1 MMRMLSKAAA
11 TVLLVLCCSLAQDA
25 RAGQVQTYLSIGDS
39 IAFGETVFMNN
50 SALGPY
56 SDPSNGDRAFV
67 AMYADFLTSR
77 YGARPN
83 VINLSVDGETS
94 SSFTS
99 GSGRVPPGPGFTDA
113 SLAELNTHYTG
124 ANPPTQASLL
134 ASTIISEAAANHVIS
149 NISISLGS
157 NDLFYLALN
166 SQNPLADL
174 PTALAEF
181 KSNYESLLTTIRA
194 SLPNA
199 NIDLIGSYNP
209 YTAIPN
215 SPFAPLAGY
224 AIPLL
229 NQEISAVASEFN
241 ANYVDLFNT
250 PLTTDAANYTLILN
264 QGDVHPNFDKGY
276 SVIAAQ
282 LQAVPEPSSMVL
294 LTIGLLGLAGGSVAA
309 RRLRTV
315 A

>member
-1 MMRMLSKAAA
+1 MRIMSKTTA
-11 TVLLVLCCSLAQDA
+11 TVFVAICCGLAQGA
-25 RAGQVQTYLSIGDS
+25 RAGQVNTYLSLGDS

-50 SALGPY
+50 PALGPY
-56 SDPSNGDRAFV
+56 SDPSNGDRGFV
-67 AMYADFLTSR
+67 AMYANYLGTV

-83 VINLSVDGETS
+83 VINLGVDGETS

-99 GSGRVPPGPGFTDA
+99 GMGRVPPGPGFTDA
-113 SLAELNTHYTG
+113 SLAQLNTNYTG

-134 ASTIISEAAANHVIS
+134 ASTIASEAAAGHIIS

-157 NDLFYLALN
+157 NDLFHLALS
-166 SQNPLADL
+166 SQNPAADL
-174 PTALAEF
+174 PAALATF

-199 NIDLIGSYNP
+199 KIDLIGSYDP
-209 YTAIPN
+209 FTATPS
-215 SPFAPLAGY
+215 SPFAPLAAV

-229 NQEISAVASEFN
+229 NQEIAEVAGEFN
-241 ANYVDLFNT
+241 AKYVDVFDT
-250 PLTTDAANYTLILN
+250 PLTNDAANYTLILN

-276 SVIAAQ
+276 AVITGQ
-282 LQAVPEPSSMVL
+282 MVPEPSSML
-294 LTIGLLGLAGGSVAA
+294 LLALGVAGLAGTSVAS
-309 RRLRTV
+309 RLRRTI

>member
-1 MMRMLSKAAA
+1 MMRMMSKAAA
-11 TVLLVLCCSLAQDA
+11 TVLLVLCSGLAQDA
-25 RAGQVQTYLSIGDS
+25 RAGRS
-39 IAFGETVFMNN
+39 
-50 SALGPY
+50 
-56 SDPSNGDRAFV
+56 R
-67 AMYADFLTSR
+67 LTSR
-77 YGARPN
+77 SATQSDSARRSSRTTRRWGLTPTLPTAT
-83 VINLSVDGETS
+83 VASSRCTPISSRRVTAPGPTS
-94 SSFTS
+94 STWASTARRRPVS
-99 GSGRVPPGPGFTDA
+99 PRAVGRVPPGPGFTDA

-134 ASTIISEAAANHVIS
+134 ASTITSEAAAGHIIG

-157 NDLFYLALN
+157 NDLYYLALH

-174 PTALAEF
+174 PAALATF

-209 YTAIPN
+209 FTATPS

-229 NQEISAVASEFN
+229 NQEISAVAAEFH
-241 ANYVDLFNT
+241 ANYIDLFNT

-264 QGDVHPNFDKGY
+264 QGDAHPNFDKGY

-282 LQAVPEPSSMVL
+282 MQAVPEPSSMVL
-294 LTIGLLGLAGGSVAA
+294 LTIGLLGLAGGSVAS

>member
-1 MMRMLSKAAA
+1 MMRMMSKATT
-11 TVLLVLCCSLAQDA
+11 TVLLVLYCGLAQDA
-25 RAGQVQTYLSIGDS
+25 RAGQVHTYLSLGDS

-50 SALGPY
+50 PALGPY
-56 SDPSNGDRAFV
+56 SDPSNGDRGFV
-67 AMYADFLTSR
+67 AMYADFLGSS

-83 VINLSVDGETS
+83 VINLGVDGETS

-99 GSGRVPPGPGFTDA
+99 GIGRVPPGAGFTDA
-113 SLAELNTHYTG
+113 SLAELNTNYVG
-124 ANPPTQASLL
+124 PNPPTQASLL
-134 ASTIISEAAANHVIS
+134 ASTIASEAAAGHILG
-149 NISISLGS
+149 NISISLGA

-174 PTALAEF
+174 PVALAKF

-209 YTAIPN
+209 FTATPS
-215 SPFAPLAGY
+215 SPFAPLAGF

-229 NQEISAVASEFN
+229 NQEISAVAGEFH
-241 ANYVDLFNT
+241 ANYIDLFDT

-264 QGDVHPNFDKGY
+264 QGDVHPYFDKGY
-276 SVIAAQ
+276 AVITSQ
-282 LQAVPEPSSMVL
+282 MVPEPSSMVL
-294 LTIGLLGLAGGSVAA
+294 LTLGIVGLAGGSVAS